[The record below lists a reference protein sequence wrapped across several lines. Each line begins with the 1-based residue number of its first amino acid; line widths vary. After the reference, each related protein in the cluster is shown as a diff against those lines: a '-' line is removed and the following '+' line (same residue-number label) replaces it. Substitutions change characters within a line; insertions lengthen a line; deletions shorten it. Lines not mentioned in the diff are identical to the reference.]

1 MTATA
6 VRWAAALSIAVA
18 AATAPVD
25 AYLKLAVRIGGRDLE
40 LRWMDT
46 PVRYA
51 ITNRAVGGVSVQEF
65 QAAVDRAFATW
76 QNVPTTG
83 ITYQFAGVTSALPGD
98 DDGLT
103 TLGFDAEPS
112 LDRVLAA
119 TSFLIDITT
128 GEIVESDIFFNSI
141 FAWSVAPSG
150 VRGRYD
156 VESIALH
163 EIGHL
168 SGLGHSAIGETEMAS
183 GGRRVLAAE
192 AVMFPIAFSA
202 GNVTGR
208 ALRHDDVAGISDL
221 YPLGDFE
228 DATGS
233 ISGRVTKNGTGVRG
247 AHVVAFD
254 VERGTLVGNFT
265 LSSDGRFTIAG
276 LAPGPH
282 ALRVEPLDDAD
293 VESFFSPPIDINF
306 RPMFAERL
314 VVVPRGGNS
323 DTVEVVV
330 EPR

>member
-1 MTATA
+1 
-6 VRWAAALSIAVA
+6 
-18 AATAPVD
+18 
-25 AYLKLAVRIGGRDLE
+25 LKLAVRIGGRDLE
-40 LRWMDT
+40 LRWMET
-46 PVRYA
+46 PVRYV

-76 QNVPTTG
+76 QSVPTSG

-103 TLGFDAEPS
+103 ALGFDAEPS

-119 TSFLIDITT
+119 TSFLIDVTT

-141 FAWSVAPSG
+141 FAWSVSPNG
-150 VRGRYD
+150 VAGRYD

-208 ALRHDDVAGISDL
+208 TLRHDEVAGISDL
-221 YPLGDFE
+221 YPSGDFE
-228 DATGS
+228 DKTGS
-233 ISGRVTKNGTGVRG
+233 IAGRVTKNGTGVRG
-247 AHVVAFD
+247 VHVVAFD
-254 VERGTLVGNFT
+254 IERGTLVGNFT
-265 LSSDGRFTIAG
+265 LSNDGRFAIAG
-276 LAPGPH
+276 LAPGPY

-323 DTVEVVV
+323 DAIDIVVQ
-330 EPR
+330 PR